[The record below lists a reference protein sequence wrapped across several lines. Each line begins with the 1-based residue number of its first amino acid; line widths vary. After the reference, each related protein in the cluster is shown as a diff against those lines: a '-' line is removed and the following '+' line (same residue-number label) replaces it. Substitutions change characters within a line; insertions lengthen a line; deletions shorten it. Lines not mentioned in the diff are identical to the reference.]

1 MAKLK
6 TYNEFVNEA
15 IADVIKTPV
24 KYVKIKNNLKKFQK
38 AKVAQALNDVDFA
51 KRKAKGAGDL
61 SAKQKEVLVQANKA
75 KNAALADT
83 TAAVSQRMKD
93 LATTPILQKV
103 VTVGTTKSRMAANK
117 IALKSATGEEAKQLK
132 IKATELSKKASKAT
146 GELKDYESTAAKKAE
161 KPAVQEMPEDKAKEQ
176 ISALRDQRKPL
187 IDSASSE
194 KDPAKNAAI
203 RVKIEEINVKIA
215 DLEGE
220 GQAEAKEDLAA
231 AKEKLTKAT
240 GGGKKLSAAE
250 EKKAEQKQ
258 KLGDQIGKAMQAIEK
273 AKAEGKSEEAEKA
286 KAVEKLNSV
295 KGTEEEGAASKAV
308 AAFATAKKSREDA
321 IKKLQDN
328 IKDLQKQQKE
338 LNESV
343 EPESFEYV
351 AESVSEK
358 FARLRPNL

>member
-24 KYVKIKNNLKKFQK
+24 KYIKIKNNLKKYQK

-93 LATTPILQKV
+93 LATTPILKKV
-103 VTVGTTKSRMAANK
+103 VTIGTTKSRMAANK

-215 DLEGE
+215 DGE